1 MKLLTKFQYNSPVVL
16 TFALVSFIVLVLG
29 VLTNGWTT
37 YTLFSTYRSSPFN
50 LLTYVRLFGHV
61 LGHSSLEH
69 YTGNMLLILLLGPVL
84 EEKYG
89 SKNLLIMIMVTA
101 LITSI
106 FHNMFFMIGLLGASG
121 IVFMMIILAS
131 MASAKEGKIP
141 LTLIV
146 AILVYI
152 GDEVVTGLFTRDNI
166 SQLTHIVGGIC
177 GGVFGKVFLKNKKE
191 WKV

>member
-1 MKLLTKFQYNSPVVL
+1 MSITKKFQYNSPVVL
-16 TFALVSFIVLVLG
+16 TFALISFLSLVLG
-29 VLTNGWTT
+29 TLTNGWTT
-37 YTLFSTYRSSPFN
+37 YMFFSTYRSSPFN

-61 LGHSSLEH
+61 LGHSNLEH

-89 SKNLLIMIMVTA
+89 SKNLLTMISVTA
-101 LITSI
+101 VVTSL
-106 FHNMFFMIGLLGASG
+106 FHNMFFMVGLLGASG

-152 GDEVVTGLFTRDNI
+152 GDEIVTGLFTRDNI

-177 GGVFGKVFLKNKKE
+177 GGVFGKVFLRE
-191 WKV
+191 RT